1 LLSLNISMLHI
12 NLFMLILVRV
22 AAIIMAIPVLN
33 SKNIP
38 HLFKAGLV
46 VAVSMIL
53 FPLLEPHAPPPAT
66 ALLPFAIGIV
76 GEITMGII
84 IGLSVNLVFAG
95 VQLAGQL
102 AGFQMGF
109 AIANVMDPTTSSQ
122 IPILAQFNNIFA
134 ILIFLSLNIHHILI
148 NAMFESFQLVPFF
161 SFNFSGALMDQV
173 MILVK
178 NMFVTGI
185 KIGAPIV
192 AVMLITTVALGVIA
206 RTVPQMHIFI
216 VAMPLKIMI
225 GMVFIVIVTPYM
237 LEALT
242 GIFHDLGNTVYNL
255 MKLM

>member
-1 LLSLNISMLHI
+1 MSFDISLVHI

-33 SKNIP
+33 HNNIP
-38 HLFKAGLV
+38 QLFKVGLA

-53 FPLLEPHAPPPAT
+53 FPQLEADAPQPVT
-66 ALLPFAIGIV
+66 EILPFAIGIV

-109 AIANVMDPTTSSQ
+109 AIANVMDPTTSAQ
-122 IPILAQFNNIFA
+122 IPILAQFNNLFA
-134 ILIFLSLNIHHILI
+134 VLIFLSLNVHHILI
-148 NAMFESFQLVPFF
+148 KAMFESFQLVPFF
-161 SFNFSGALMDQV
+161 SFHFSGGLMDQV
-173 MILVK
+173 MLLVK
-178 NMFVTGI
+178 NMFVTGV

-192 AVMLITTVALGVIA
+192 AVMLITTVALGVIS

-216 VAMPLKIMI
+216 VAMPLKILI
-225 GMVFIVIVTPYM
+225 GLIFIVIVTPYM
-237 LEALT
+237 LATLT
-242 GIFHDLGNTVYNL
+242 DIFHDLGNTVYAL